1 MQALWLLSPCLDH
14 VFDLSTLLALH
25 RDPSST
31 KELPNAVS
39 HARSHAKIASINGE
53 FDRPTVY
60 ALLCSFTAFFVTGD
74 NALVAWR
81 RQGTTACTISMVR
94 ERETKKYRI
103 EPQYV
108 PRIHQQKPQT
118 PWKLGLDSHSP
129 TIAACYRRFHA
140 HHHGALHHQASRLR
154 RRTHQTHRPDPHLRT
169 LPLLHAHPQY
179 RPRRPLPHQAVHLRS
194 LPNAP
199 LLQINVH

>member
-118 PWKLGLDSHSP
+118 PLE
-129 TIAACYRRFHA
+129 T
-140 HHHGALHHQASRLR
+140 
-154 RRTHQTHRPDPHLRT
+154 
-169 LPLLHAHPQY
+169 
-179 RPRRPLPHQAVHLRS
+179 RPRLKLSHNSSLLSTLSRSPPWRPPPS
-194 LPNAP
+194 GIPSPETNTSNTP
-199 LLQINVH
+199 P